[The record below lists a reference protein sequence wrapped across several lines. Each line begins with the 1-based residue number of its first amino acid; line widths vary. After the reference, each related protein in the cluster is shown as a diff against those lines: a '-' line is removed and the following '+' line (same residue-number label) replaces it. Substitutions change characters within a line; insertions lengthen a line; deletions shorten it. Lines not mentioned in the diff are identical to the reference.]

1 MERNAEFRG
10 AWVSSWH
17 PGMFTADQIDRT
29 IDAAQTAGLNAL
41 IIEVRKIGD
50 AYYESGIEPKAPEVP
65 EGFDPLAY
73 TIDKAHALGMQV
85 HAWLVVYRVWK
96 GGEMPKDPKHV
107 LAAHP
112 EWRNLTHDG
121 GTEAEEGVF
130 IDPGVPEYREHFAGV
145 CADIAKRYA
154 VDGIHMDYVRY
165 PGEQWGYSPIA
176 VERYMAETGATGKPA
191 IDDPKWRQWKRDQ
204 VTAMVK
210 MVRERVKAADPKV
223 KVQASTIP
231 WGDCPRDFQD
241 SRAYWDVNQDWPLW
255 MEQGLIDEN
264 CPMIYS
270 REYEESGR
278 QHFRGWVDGAKRWS
292 SGRTTYVGISEGWN
306 NPEQMLS
313 QIEVIRN
320 AGLQG
325 FVLFSWDETERRA
338 EKAEGLGKLLGPA
351 PKLPVNER

>member
-1 MERNAEFRG
+1 MEGNVEFRG

-17 PGMFTADQIDRT
+17 PGMFTAEQIDRT

-50 AYYESGIEPKAPEVP
+50 AYYESEIEPKAPEVP

-73 TIDKAHALGMQV
+73 AIGKAHALGMQV

-96 GGEMPKDPKHV
+96 GGEMPKDSKHV

-112 EWRNLTHDG
+112 DWRNLTYDG
-121 GTEAEEGVF
+121 APEAEEGVF
-130 IDPGVPEYREHFAGV
+130 IDPGVAEYREHFANV

-176 VERYMAETGATGKPA
+176 VERFRADTGATEKPA
-191 IDDPKWRQWKRDQ
+191 IDDPEWRQWKRDQ

-210 MVRERVKAADPKV
+210 LVRERVKVADPNV
-223 KVQASTIP
+223 NVQASTIP
-231 WGDCPRDFQD
+231 WGDCPQDFKD
-241 SRAYWDVNQDWPLW
+241 ARAYWDVNQDWPLW
-255 MEQGLIDEN
+255 MAEGLIDEN
-264 CPMIYS
+264 CPMVYS

-306 NPEQMLS
+306 SPEQMFT